1 MREAMVAQESVI
13 QSTYLTPLE
22 LEPARQQWPGDF
34 KCLATASRYISVHR
48 ATAQTPTTK
57 PIFM

>member
-34 KCLATASRYISVHR
+34 KCWATGSRYISVHL
-48 ATAQTPTTK
+48 ATAKASITE
-57 PIFM
+57 PISM